1 MIIGRGIS
9 KSFGQASVLRD
20 VDVEVHPGEITVII
34 GPSGSGKS
42 TMLRALSLL
51 EPPDAGSITIDDRV
65 FEFPLR
71 NGTVPNPPWPY
82 VTVVFQ
88 QLFLWPHLTLRQ
100 NIDLPATEN
109 GRAEYREDIQELVE
123 EFELEPFIGRYP
135 NEVSLGQRQRAALV
149 RAIALKPRYLLLDEI
164 TSALDIEH
172 VSKVLNR
179 LERLQTENTGIL
191 VITHLIGFARR
202 SADRVIFLENGQVL
216 ASGGPSLLV
225 SPENERLRKFLSLVE
240 SAI

>member
-1 MIIGRGIS
+1 MIIAKGIS
-9 KSFGQASVLRD
+9 KSYGQTSILRN
-20 VDVEVHPGEITVII
+20 VDVEVHPGEITVVI

-51 EPPDAGSITIDDRV
+51 DPPDAGSITIDDRI
-65 FEFPLR
+65 FGFPSR
-71 NGTVPNPPWPY
+71 NGVALAPPWPS

-100 NIDLPATEN
+100 NIELPATEN
-109 GRAEYREDIQELVE
+109 GGLHREDIQELVE
-123 EFELEPFIGRYP
+123 EFELEHFIGRYP

-172 VSKVLNR
+172 VSKVLNC
-179 LERLQTENTGIL
+179 LDRLQKENTGIL

-202 SADRVIFLENGQVL
+202 SADRVVFLENGQVL

-225 SPENERLRKFLSLVE
+225 SPENQRLRKFLSLVE
-240 SAI
+240 SAV